1 MKMGLSFERDLTCG
15 FSWPQRNYPCGF
27 CKKQFK
33 SAQALGGHMNV
44 HRRERAK
51 LRDSTSWESPNLSP
65 NPNPNPNPNP
75 KPRFLPYLSCHSFL
89 ASLSSQSSSASIDEE
104 KMLHLK
110 PHSQLD
116 HVSKKMR
123 EGDFL
128 GVGKKKSSLKED
140 GFRVMKKD
148 EKIERLDLGMDLD
161 LELRL
166 GFS

>member
-1 MKMGLSFERDLTCG
+1 MDLSFERDLTCR
-15 FSWPQRNYPCGF
+15 FSWPHRNYPCGF

-51 LRDSTSWESPNLSP
+51 LRDSTSWDSPTLTSNPCPSP
-65 NPNPNPNPNP
+65 NPSP
-75 KPRFLPYLSCHSFL
+75 KPWFIPYLSCHSSL

-104 KMLHLK
+104 KILNLK
-110 PHSQLD
+110 PHPQFD
-116 HVSKKMR
+116 HASKKMR
-123 EGDFL
+123 EEDFL
-128 GVGKKKSSLKED
+128 GVGKKKSFLKED
-140 GFRVMKKD
+140 ESRVLKKE